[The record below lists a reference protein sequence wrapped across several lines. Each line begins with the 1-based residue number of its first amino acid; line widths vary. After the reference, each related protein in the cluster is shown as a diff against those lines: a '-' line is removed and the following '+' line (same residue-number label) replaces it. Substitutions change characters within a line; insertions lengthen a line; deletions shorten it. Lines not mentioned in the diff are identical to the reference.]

1 MGHKLGVGANVD
13 DDDEIR
19 YISLFA
25 GIEAASVAWHP
36 LNWKPV
42 CFADIDDFPSAVLD
56 YHYPDVPNV
65 GDVTKVDWNEWKG
78 KADLIVGGSPCQSF
92 SVAGKR
98 LGMDDP
104 RGNLAIEFCRVVDE
118 VRPTWFI
125 FENVAGLLS
134 SDEGRDF
141 GTLLELMGEC
151 GYGIAYR
158 ILDARNFGVPQR
170 RRRVFV
176 IGHIGGDWRRAA
188 SVLFESESLS
198 GNTTPSQAERETD
211 SESLG
216 RSTGTSSG
224 TARGMNWDGSQE
236 RGTLTTRTI
245 DQTMPDKSNFGGV
258 IVPDPEG
265 VDLFNQELTGDKHP
279 PLRTAQGHGAPAV
292 TSYPPSVMNAQADT
306 VTAKFAKG
314 ADIPLQFINRG
325 SKKNAMGNLVPEV
338 VGALD
343 TECGGKKT
351 SHQSI
356 KLGHIFADEEPIAIR
371 TVGDY
376 HDPSIIIDDKVFLAA
391 NPMSD
396 RRMAIGQPVA
406 IHPADF
412 PTCEGCGGQILTEDM
427 EIQGFRFVSVPE
439 NGLCEMELDEC
450 VEPDEKEMKEFNE
463 RWMKTVEAA
472 YEKPEWVK
480 AAEQVV
486 YGQDADE
493 MTGDVTGTIT
503 TKEGASSCDSAHMV
517 VEPVPIQDPSEF
529 GSQNG
534 SGIGKEPISYTL
546 TKAAKHAVAQPRDG
560 VDTYNQEI
568 TGDVTHTVS
577 DAHMEGM
584 PKVLEPIGFDWKN
597 TGQTNFEKDGTGA
610 PVTVEGG
617 LAVGIQKEPTH
628 SFDPTFGYN
637 GAFFEDVAPTLK
649 VNGVVPISPAVTQR
663 EAIPFIQNVRD
674 EVRDTG
680 DLTGALTGP
689 GSHQT
694 TNLVQRRTIYRKS
707 KNAQTDRDDEKWV
720 ESDPIEATTN
730 TLTVWDHGDVRSRD
744 IVVEQTMIGEK
755 TYVGGQSRV
764 NDPNGT
770 TQCLTGGG
778 GDDGGGTSNIP
789 ATVEA
794 LHDPSNTLDAHYFKG
809 PGERAG
815 GERNVVAESTM
826 VVRRLTPVECER
838 LQGFP
843 DNYTRIPWK
852 GKAIENCPDSP
863 RYKAIGNSMAVPV
876 MRWIGEGIQAVH
888 DIPITD
894 LPGEADGISLLK
906 GGVAFR
912 QQTMDSLFE

>member
-1 MGHKLGVGANVD
+1 
-13 DDDEIR
+13 
-19 YISLFA
+19 
-25 GIEAASVAWHP
+25 
-36 LNWKPV
+36 
-42 CFADIDDFPSAVLD
+42 
-56 YHYPDVPNV
+56 
-65 GDVTKVDWNEWKG
+65 
-78 KADLIVGGSPCQSF
+78 
-92 SVAGKR
+92 
-98 LGMDDP
+98 
-104 RGNLAIEFCRVVDE
+104 
-118 VRPTWFI
+118 
-125 FENVAGLLS
+125 
-134 SDEGRDF
+134 
-141 GTLLELMGEC
+141 
-151 GYGIAYR
+151 
-158 ILDARNFGVPQR
+158 
-170 RRRVFV
+170 
-176 IGHIGGDWRRAA
+176 
-188 SVLFESESLS
+188 
-198 GNTTPSQAERETD
+198 
-211 SESLG
+211 
-216 RSTGTSSG
+216 
-224 TARGMNWDGSQE
+224 
-236 RGTLTTRTI
+236 
-245 DQTMPDKSNFGGV
+245 MPDKSNFGGV

-265 VDLFNQELTGDKHP
+265 VDLFNQELTGDEHP

-292 TSYPPSVMNAQADT
+292 TSYPPEVLDEDLLGDT
-306 VTAKFAKG
+306 VTAKFSKG
-314 ADIPLQFINRG
+314 ADIPTQSTRL
-325 SKKNAMGNLVPEV
+325 GNLVPEV

-356 KLGHIFADEEPIAIR
+356 KLGHIFADEDPIAIR
-371 TVGDY
+371 TGGDY
-376 HDPSIIIDDKVFLAA
+376 KDPRIVFDDTVFLAA

-649 VNGVVPISPAVTQR
+649 VNGVVPISPAVTQER
-663 EAIPFIQNVRD
+663 EAIPFVQNVRD

-680 DLTGALTGP
+680 ELTGALTGP

-694 TNLVQRRTIYRKS
+694 TNI
-707 KNAQTDRDDEKWV
+707 AQEG
-720 ESDPIEATTN
+720 
-730 TLTVWDHGDVRSRD
+730 L
-744 IVVEQTMIGEK
+744 
-755 TYVGGQSRV
+755 
-764 NDPNGT
+764 
-770 TQCLTGGG
+770 
-778 GDDGGGTSNIP
+778 NIP

-826 VVRRLTPVECER
+826 VVRRLTPIECER

-852 GKAIENCPDSP
+852 GKEPENCPDSP

-888 DIPITD
+888 KIPIAD
-894 LPGEADGISLLK
+894 LPDEADGISLLK

-912 QQTMDSLFE
+912 KQTMDSLFE